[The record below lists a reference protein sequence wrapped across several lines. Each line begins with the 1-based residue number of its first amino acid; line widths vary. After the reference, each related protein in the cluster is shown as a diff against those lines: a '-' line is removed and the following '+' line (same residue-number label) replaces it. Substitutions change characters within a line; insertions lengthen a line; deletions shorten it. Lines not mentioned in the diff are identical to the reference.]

1 MTRDEF
7 VMKIQRG
14 NEHIDMTTFLL
25 FIVLE
30 IFTELLDNTSKNL
43 GVQKR
48 ASPVLWLIMSL
59 LSTVYCML
67 PGVDLQATRLNNHD
81 LFAGKN
87 DCKL

>member
-30 IFTELLDNTSKNL
+30 MFTELLDNTSKNL
-43 GVQKR
+43 GVQKS
-48 ASPVLWLIMSL
+48 ASPIL
-59 LSTVYCML
+59 
-67 PGVDLQATRLNNHD
+67 
-81 LFAGKN
+81 
-87 DCKL
+87 

>member
-7 VMKIQRG
+7 VMKIQRS
-14 NEHIDMTTFLL
+14 NEYIDMTTFLL

-48 ASPVLWLIMSL
+48 APPVL
-59 LSTVYCML
+59 
-67 PGVDLQATRLNNHD
+67 
-81 LFAGKN
+81 
-87 DCKL
+87 

>member
-7 VMKIQRG
+7 VMKIQRS

-48 ASPVLWLIMSL
+48 ASPVL
-59 LSTVYCML
+59 
-67 PGVDLQATRLNNHD
+67 
-81 LFAGKN
+81 
-87 DCKL
+87 

>member
-7 VMKIQRG
+7 VMKIQRS
-14 NEHIDMTTFLL
+14 NEHEHIDMTTFLL

-48 ASPVLWLIMSL
+48 ASPVL
-59 LSTVYCML
+59 
-67 PGVDLQATRLNNHD
+67 
-81 LFAGKN
+81 
-87 DCKL
+87 

>member
-25 FIVLE
+25 SIVLE
-30 IFTELLDNTSKNL
+30 IFTELPDNTSKNL

-48 ASPVLWLIMSL
+48 ASPAL
-59 LSTVYCML
+59 
-67 PGVDLQATRLNNHD
+67 
-81 LFAGKN
+81 
-87 DCKL
+87 